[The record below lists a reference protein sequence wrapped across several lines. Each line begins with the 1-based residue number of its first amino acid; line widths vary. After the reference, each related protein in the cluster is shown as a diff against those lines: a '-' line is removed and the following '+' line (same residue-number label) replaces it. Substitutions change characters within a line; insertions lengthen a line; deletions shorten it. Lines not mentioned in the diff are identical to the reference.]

1 MISINFKKN
10 IIVSILLFTIT
21 IIVILGVGTG
31 LTGCSQI
38 NSFKNNMLGK
48 FSGNE
53 ESDRAVA
60 AANDFFN
67 ALIQKNYDKAYEYIY
82 ADKKKTLENFRT
94 EMKNITDI
102 ISFKVNSVEVKNNI
116 ALVSIDFIDSYDGE
130 EKIYND
136 LTVSLVKDKDNKWKI
151 NFWN

>member
-1 MISINFKKN
+1 
-10 IIVSILLFTIT
+10 
-21 IIVILGVGTG
+21 
-31 LTGCSQI
+31 
-38 NSFKNNMLGK
+38 
-48 FSGNE
+48 
-53 ESDRAVA
+53 
-60 AANDFFN
+60 FFLPP
-67 ALIQKNYDKAYEYIY
+67 LIQKNYDKAYEYIY